1 MRKSIILLCC
11 VLLFPA
17 YTFTLSAQKQ
27 NNRRMN
33 MQEFEKRKME
43 YIQKEAGLTPA
54 EANKYFPLNNEL
66 TQKKFELHKRH
77 REKIQR
83 IKENSN
89 ISDEEYRKLLENDV
103 DIKVKEATLDKEYA
117 TKFEKVLTPEKL
129 FKAQQAERDFMQI
142 EVTKF
147 RQGTNRQGTNRRGSN
162 RQDTNQ

>member
-1 MRKSIILLCC
+1 MRKSIFLLCC
-11 VLLFPA
+11 VLLFPV
-17 YTFTLSAQKQ
+17 YTFTISGQKQ

-43 YIQKEAGLTPA
+43 YIQKEAGLTQD
-54 EANKYFPLNNEL
+54 ESKKYFPLNNEL
-66 TQKKFELHKRH
+66 TQKKFELHKQH
-77 REKIQR
+77 REKMQR

-103 DIKVKEATLDKEYA
+103 EIKIKEASLDKEYA
-117 TKFEKVLTPEKL
+117 IKFEKVLTPEKL

>member
-1 MRKSIILLCC
+1 
-11 VLLFPA
+11 
-17 YTFTLSAQKQ
+17 
-27 NNRRMN
+27 MN

-43 YIQKEAGLTPA
+43 YIQKEAGLTQA
-54 EANKYFPLNNEL
+54 EASKYFPLNNEL
-66 TQKKFELHKRH
+66 TQKKFELHKKH

-103 DIKVKEATLDKEYA
+103 DIKVKEASLDKEYA

-147 RQGTNRQGTNRRGSN
+147 RQGSNRQGATQRGPN
-162 RQDTNQ
+162 RQNRNQ

>member
-1 MRKSIILLCC
+1 
-11 VLLFPA
+11 
-17 YTFTLSAQKQ
+17 
-27 NNRRMN
+27 

-66 TQKKFELHKRH
+66 TQKKFELHKQH

-83 IKENSN
+83 IKDNSN

>member
-1 MRKSIILLCC
+1 MMRKSIILLCC

-17 YTFTLSAQKQ
+17 YTFTLSAQRQ

-54 EANKYFPLNNEL
+54 EASKYFPLSNEL
-66 TQKKFELHKRH
+66 TQKKFELHRQH
-77 REKIQR
+77 REKVQR
-83 IKENSN
+83 IKDNSN

-103 DIKVKEATLDKEYA
+103 DIRLKEASLDKEYA
-117 TKFEKVLTPEKL
+117 PKFEKVLNPEKL
-129 FKAQQAERDFMQI
+129 FKAQQAERDFMQL

-147 RQGTNRQGTNRRGSN
+147 RQNTNRRGAN
-162 RQDTNQ
+162 RNR